1 MSKPEALVDTCFLQK
16 ISKGGNNVEMLKKI
30 LENLDFQPVIHPYIW
45 ENELEMF
52 SYMEKLREEGWFRI
66 ASYDEFLFDED
77 DINLYEQQFLEL
89 YVLLGEYYEM
99 MNSKKQ
105 VTSLPD
111 DCNIFKIRKAGT
123 SIGDVH
129 VILMA
134 AYSQIPV
141 IFTEDGDIAALKSI
155 AQRKIQTESYQMKI
169 YDALGALE
177 LIIKKPDCP
186 FSKKDVEKILNE
198 LQKRKDCSRYNK
210 LWDTYHGSMQ

>member
-16 ISKGGNNVEMLKKI
+16 FSKDGKNVEMLKKI

-45 ENELEMF
+45 ENELKMF
-52 SYMEKLREEGWFRI
+52 SYMEKLREERWFRI

-77 DINLYEQQFLEL
+77 DTELYEQQFLEL

-99 MNSKKQ
+99 IDSKKR
-105 VTSLPD
+105 VAALPNN
-111 DCNIFKIRKAGT
+111 CNIFKVRKAGT

-134 AYSQIPV
+134 AYLQIPV

-155 AQRKIQTESYQMKI
+155 AQRKIQTESYQMEI
-169 YDALGALE
+169 YDVLGALE
-177 LIIKKPDCP
+177 LIIKKSDCP

-198 LQKRKDCSRYNK
+198 LQKRKERSRYNK
-210 LWDTYHGSMQ
+210 LWDTYHGGKQ